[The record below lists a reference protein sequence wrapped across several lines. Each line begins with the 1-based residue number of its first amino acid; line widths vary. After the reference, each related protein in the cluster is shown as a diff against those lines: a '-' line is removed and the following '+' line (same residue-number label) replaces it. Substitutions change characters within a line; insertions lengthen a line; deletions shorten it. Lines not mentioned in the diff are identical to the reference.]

1 MFLVDQLRL
10 KKFRNVDDGGDDND
24 GYDVHENPGAD
35 GPASQGLSVV
45 ERMTDS
51 SVPENNKQIFKSS
64 ATKIKLQKNVALSSL
79 IIHIKLFAKFISKKH
94 TSSFYR
100 GDNCNARKK

>member
-10 KKFRNVDDGGDDND
+10 KKFRNVDNGGDDND

-45 ERMTDS
+45 EGMTDS
-51 SVPENNKQIFKSS
+51 CVPENRKQIFKSS
-64 ATKIKLQKNVALSSL
+64 ATKIKLQKKCCS
-79 IIHIKLFAKFISKKH
+79 
-94 TSSFYR
+94 
-100 GDNCNARKK
+100 